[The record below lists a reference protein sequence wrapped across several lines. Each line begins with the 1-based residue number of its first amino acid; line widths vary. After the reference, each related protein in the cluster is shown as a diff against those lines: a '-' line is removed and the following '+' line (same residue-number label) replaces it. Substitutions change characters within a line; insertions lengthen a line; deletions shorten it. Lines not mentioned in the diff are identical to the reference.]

1 MGSVYGAHLRE
12 QATEDSSA
20 NGYRGT
26 AHFMP
31 LVSPVPVFPTLMKQQ
46 KAHLRAEMRRR
57 RQAFCA
63 TMGDDLGRRIHA
75 RFLDIAGAFDLKAG
89 VAVGAYWPVGDEAD
103 VGPLLSHL
111 HVVGALCLLPVVVA
125 AGEPLIFRRWRP
137 GQDLEGGPLG
147 TRQPAATAEQ
157 GVPAV
162 LLVPLLAF
170 DRRGYRL
177 GQGGG
182 FYDRTLTLLRHRGRV
197 EAIGVGYS
205 CQEVET
211 VPHGPTDA
219 RLDWVVTEE
228 TAFRTENP

>member
-1 MGSVYGAHLRE
+1 MVTHLRE

-20 NGYRGT
+20 NGCSGT
-26 AHFMP
+26 AHLMSSMP
-31 LVSPVPVFPTLMKQQ
+31 PVPVPPTSMKQQ

-63 TMGDDLGRRIHA
+63 TPGVAAGERILA
-75 RFLDIAGAFDLKAG
+75 NFLTIAGGFGLEPGIA
-89 VAVGAYWPVGDEAD
+89 VAAYWPVGDEAD

-111 HVVGALCLLPVVVA
+111 HELGALCLLPVVEA
-125 AGEPLIFRRWRP
+125 AGEPLIFRRWGP
-137 GQDLEGGPLG
+137 GQPLEGGPLR

-157 GVPAV
+157 GIPAL

-170 DRRGYRL
+170 DRHGYRL

-182 FYDRTLTLLRHRGRV
+182 YYDRTLPLLRDRGRV
-197 EAIGVGYS
+197 EAIGIGYS

-228 TAFRTENP
+228 TAFRTAHP